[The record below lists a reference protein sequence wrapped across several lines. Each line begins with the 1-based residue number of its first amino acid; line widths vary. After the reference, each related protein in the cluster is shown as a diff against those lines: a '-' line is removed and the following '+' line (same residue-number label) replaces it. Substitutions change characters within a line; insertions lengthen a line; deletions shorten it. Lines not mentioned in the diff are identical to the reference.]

1 MAFFFPWPSSLALV
15 SLSAGAT
22 SFLASAKGCF
32 LDAATLLVFV
42 AAAVVVDFV
51 LAEEVV
57 DFPVS

>member
-22 SFLASAKGCF
+22 SFLASAKGWF
-32 LDAATLLVFV
+32 LDAATLVFV
-42 AAAVVVDFV
+42 VVFVVDFV

>member
-15 SLSAGAT
+15 SLSAGAA

-32 LDAATLLVFV
+32 LDAANVVFV